1 MVKTYMSMVISL
13 CIATGLGCVRDHQGC
28 CMCSPGY
35 RIKAGGACQDPKC
48 EPCGLNEYVDDY
60 NRMTICSRQRYCDPN
75 KNFVYRQ
82 DETTLHMY
90 HMYSCHGCSSAPVQE
105 IHDQTMR
112 QLYASNLHEE
122 LPLCH
127 NAGVFVSHC
136 IPCATPGEEDS
147 TAVLCRDGARPRYL
161 NGKPDWPADYE
172 PTLILYS
179 PNKELECVCKA
190 GFHCSSEEC
199 ITCIPQDESTT
210 PHAGLHEPA
219 DSRGETYSKLTIF
232 FLCALGTFALV
243 LTSGFGLALIRK
255 GGLRGLIT
263 DCERGCLVRLS
274 AVGDCANG
282 VMARLTSAPAGPYLD
297 GDEMR
302 GGEPRPRPRRT
313 RIRRKLITAIA
324 VLTVTLVLA
333 SAVVAGALYGA
344 DRLLLIYCESTI
356 SVYTFPLG
364 YSVTSQGVGHSEAI
378 GLSGFLDRCG
388 RQNEFT
394 VPARVKFHKAI
405 RCFKGSKQYKRA
417 SAGASSSKESQGS
430 KDSKSGHVGVSA
442 SSVGVTASVE
452 VTFSK
457 TDAVERSV
465 ERSVALS
472 EKVSVS
478 SSSYQCQV
486 GNAMVSSYE
495 PSSALR
501 QAMEELNADPE
512 GRIEEFLDTWG
523 YGFVSEVEVGGY
535 YSSFEVF
542 STCNKD
548 AEESLDDAAERCR
561 ETGANFKVE
570 GFGAGASAGGSTA
583 RCDTRGLSDSER
595 KTLASISRESRHV
608 QIGGDNLGGE
618 VDWES
623 TLKMNP
629 YPLRIRVTPIFNVKG
644 FSPRAVELL
653 KLRAEKARLYPDE
666 FLAEGAPNIVT
677 KRC

>member
-1 MVKTYMSMVISL
+1 MSCQIV
-13 CIATGLGCVRDHQGC
+13 GCR
-28 CMCSPGY
+28 
-35 RIKAGGACQDPKC
+35 
-48 EPCGLNEYVDDY
+48 
-60 NRMTICSRQRYCDPN
+60 
-75 KNFVYRQ
+75 
-82 DETTLHMY
+82 
-90 HMYSCHGCSSAPVQE
+90 
-105 IHDQTMR
+105 
-112 QLYASNLHEE
+112 
-122 LPLCH
+122 
-127 NAGVFVSHC
+127 
-136 IPCATPGEEDS
+136 
-147 TAVLCRDGARPRYL
+147 
-161 NGKPDWPADYE
+161 
-172 PTLILYS
+172 
-179 PNKELECVCKA
+179 
-190 GFHCSSEEC
+190 
-199 ITCIPQDESTT
+199 
-210 PHAGLHEPA
+210 
-219 DSRGETYSKLTIF
+219 
-232 FLCALGTFALV
+232 
-243 LTSGFGLALIRK
+243 
-255 GGLRGLIT
+255 GLR
-263 DCERGCLVRLS
+263 ERRHGAPDIRTPPPVSRRRR
-274 AVGDCANG
+274 D
-282 VMARLTSAPAGPYLD
+282 ARRRT
-297 GDEMR
+297 
-302 GGEPRPRPRRT
+302 RPRPRRT

-457 TDAVERSV
+457 TDAVE
-465 ERSVALS
+465 
-472 EKVSVS
+472 
-478 SSSYQCQV
+478 
-486 GNAMVSSYE
+486 
-495 PSSALR
+495 SSALR
-501 QAMEELNADPE
+501 QAMEELNAD
-512 GRIEEFLDTWG
+512 GRADQEFLDTWG

-570 GFGAGASAGGSTA
+570 GLARGQRGGSTA

>member
-1 MVKTYMSMVISL
+1 
-13 CIATGLGCVRDHQGC
+13 
-28 CMCSPGY
+28 
-35 RIKAGGACQDPKC
+35 
-48 EPCGLNEYVDDY
+48 
-60 NRMTICSRQRYCDPN
+60 
-75 KNFVYRQ
+75 
-82 DETTLHMY
+82 
-90 HMYSCHGCSSAPVQE
+90 
-105 IHDQTMR
+105 
-112 QLYASNLHEE
+112 
-122 LPLCH
+122 
-127 NAGVFVSHC
+127 
-136 IPCATPGEEDS
+136 
-147 TAVLCRDGARPRYL
+147 
-161 NGKPDWPADYE
+161 
-172 PTLILYS
+172 
-179 PNKELECVCKA
+179 
-190 GFHCSSEEC
+190 
-199 ITCIPQDESTT
+199 
-210 PHAGLHEPA
+210 
-219 DSRGETYSKLTIF
+219 
-232 FLCALGTFALV
+232 
-243 LTSGFGLALIRK
+243 
-255 GGLRGLIT
+255 
-263 DCERGCLVRLS
+263 
-274 AVGDCANG
+274 
-282 VMARLTSAPAGPYLD
+282 MARLTSAPAGPYLD

-313 RIRRKLITAIA
+313 RIRCKLITAIA

-344 DRLLLIYCESTI
+344 DRLLLSYCESTI

-364 YSVTSQGVGHSEAI
+364 YSVTSQGEAI

-394 VPARVKFHKAI
+394 VPVRVKFHKAI

-457 TDAVERSV
+457 TDAVE
-465 ERSVALS
+465 
-472 EKVSVS
+472 
-478 SSSYQCQV
+478 
-486 GNAMVSSYE
+486 
-495 PSSALR
+495 SSALR
-501 QAMEELNADPE
+501 QAMEELNAEPE

-629 YPLRIRVTPIFNVKG
+629 HR
-644 FSPRAVELL
+644 
-653 KLRAEKARLYPDE
+653 
-666 FLAEGAPNIVT
+666 
-677 KRC
+677 